1 MNSSACILQCI
12 NPQELAQK
20 QLESQTKKKEKN
32 QRYYQ
37 KKKQELEE
45 LDKLKVQL
53 GVKQLDLQGI
63 QNAITVR
70 DQMILTL
77 QLENKRKE
85 EEYIN
90 ILRNKDAEIE
100 TLRKELEKQ
109 NQDINRERII
119 ADVGQQ
125 IALLNAKISNLE
137 VSENRVKHLEKKL
150 QEFEG
155 RYFLVEKFQY
165 WYPKE
170 ITEAIIRL
178 QNERLTKPLYPPSL
192 DKLIAETKVY
202 MPQTGQS
209 PPPIT
214 KTTIGMY

>member
-1 MNSSACILQCI
+1 MNCSACISQCI

-20 QLESQTKKKEKN
+20 QLESQSKKKEKN

-45 LDKLKVQL
+45 LDKIKVQL
-53 GVKQLDLQGI
+53 GVKQLDVQGI
-63 QNAITVR
+63 ENAITAR
-70 DQMILTL
+70 EQMILSL
-77 QLENKRKE
+77 QLENKTKE

-100 TLRKELEKQ
+100 RMRKELEKQ
-109 NQDINRERII
+109 NQDNKRERII
-119 ADVGQQ
+119 GEVGQQ
-125 IALLNAKISNLE
+125 IAIMNGKISNLE

-155 RYFLVEKFQY
+155 RYFLVEKFQH

-170 ITEAIIRL
+170 IAETIIRL
-178 QNERLTKPLYPPSL
+178 QNERITKPLYPPSL

-202 MPQTGQS
+202 MTETGVS
-209 PPPIT
+209 PEPIT
-214 KTTIGMY
+214 KTTTGMY